1 MERYCPGCPSTGLKE
16 SILLLEMVNFLF
28 LGDVVIASQL
38 ASRIAPQLV
47 EEITRP

>member
-1 MERYCPGCPSTGLKE
+1 MERYCPGGQS
-16 SILLLEMVNFLF
+16 SILLLEMVKFLF
-28 LGDVVIASQL
+28 LGEVVIASQL